1 MKSKESKDE
10 KVETKEIKETKET
23 EEEQNK
29 DMVEKF
35 KIDDLISSV
44 FKDKSKKPEII
55 HKLRPFFSLKVIP
68 QREIDKVYS
77 AVEKIEPDK
86 IDLIEEYEYEE
97 KKYDSKNKF
106 TTKSKSVGL
115 SNFDLDLSASIWG
128 HKQSF
133 KFDQKEEN
141 FNINQESSSKNHCI
155 HSIVVKLFRIV
166 IDFKE
171 IKLAR
176 QVIEELEEVKNAN
189 ATEKKILLEKLVDKF
204 GLYVPLELCIGGRI
218 NYSFEANSEEEIQ
231 AVHNLLQREIKAKF
245 GGGNK
250 LISASLEGNY
260 DSINSSG
267 NSSYSLDKVKN
278 LSIKIEGGDYTY
290 KDDFKK
296 WIQSFNM
303 DNLQIIEYK
312 TLSRIYSFI
321 PGLESKLY
329 ICLENYEDIVLKEI
343 YNLIENN
350 AEKEKEIFKG
360 SSENKNK
367 WQVGITKE
375 QYKSF
380 IIYRKKIIKR
390 LKIKKPETK
399 GEETKDEE
407 KKEEKKIVKDVICG
421 EIPDGFII
429 CGWILKSNSNSKS
442 YDVISNWERKKE
454 IQIIGDE
461 YFKFKIDLTVEN
473 DINEDFEIDWILELF
488 CIHTDFLVRFNK
500 KNNVKDFNKHYF
512 INCDCNKQENEEC
525 YYNTFY
531 KNENFIKMDSDGLQN
546 RINKNTNQPKGNL
559 FGGTQTKNACGNLFG
574 NKTNNIS
581 RASGKNLFG

>member
-1 MKSKESKDE
+1 MDSKESK
-10 KVETKEIKETKET
+10 EIKEET
-23 EEEQNK
+23 EETQSEG
-29 DMVEKF
+29 MVEKF

-55 HKLRPFFSLKVIP
+55 QKLRPFFCLKVIP

-86 IDLIEEYEYEE
+86 IDLIEEFEYEE
-97 KKYDSKNKF
+97 KKYNSKNKF

-133 KFDQKEEN
+133 KFENKDEN

-171 IKLAR
+171 IKLVR

-189 ATEKKILLEKLVDKF
+189 DTEKKILLEKLVDKF
-204 GLYVPLELCIGGRI
+204 GLFVPLELCIGGRI

-231 AVHNLLQREIKAKF
+231 AVHSLLQREIKAKF

-260 DSINSSG
+260 KNNNLSENL
-267 NSSYSLDKVKN
+267 SYSLDKVKN
-278 LSIKIEGGDYTY
+278 LSIEIEGGDYTY

-303 DNLQIIEYK
+303 DNSQIIEYK

-343 YNLIENN
+343 YSLIESN
-350 AEKEKEIFKG
+350 AEKEKEIYKG
-360 SSENKNK
+360 SSEHKNK

-390 LKIKKPETK
+390 LKIKKPEK
-399 GEETKDEE
+399 KDEE

-442 YDVISNWERKKE
+442 YDVISSWERKKE

-473 DINEDFEIDWILELF
+473 DINEEIEIDWILELF
-488 CIHTDFLVRFNK
+488 CIHSDFLVSFNK
-500 KNNVKDFNKHYF
+500 KNNIKDFNKHYF
-512 INCDCNKQENEEC
+512 INCDCNKQESEEC

-531 KNENFIKMDSDGLQN
+531 KNENFIKMDSDGLQK
-546 RINKNTNQPKGNL
+546 RINQNIKPLKAQINL
-559 FGGTQTKNACGNLFG
+559 FGIPNDHFG
-574 NKTNNIS
+574 KKVPC
-581 RASGKNLFG
+581 KNLFG

>member
-1 MKSKESKDE
+1 MDSKESK
-10 KVETKEIKETKET
+10 EIKEET
-23 EEEQNK
+23 EETQSEG
-29 DMVEKF
+29 MVEKF

-55 HKLRPFFSLKVIP
+55 QKLRPFFCLKVIP

-86 IDLIEEYEYEE
+86 IDLIEEFECEE
-97 KKYDSKNKF
+97 KKYNSKNKF
-106 TTKSKSVGL
+106 TTESKSVGL

-128 HKQSF
+128 YKQSF
-133 KFDQKEEN
+133 KFENKDEN

-204 GLYVPLELCIGGRI
+204 GLFVPLELCIGGRI

-231 AVHNLLQREIKAKF
+231 AVHSLLQREIKAKF

-260 DSINSSG
+260 KNNNLSENL
-267 NSSYSLDKVKN
+267 SYSLDKVKN

-303 DNLQIIEYK
+303 DNSQIIEYK

-343 YNLIENN
+343 YSLIESN
-350 AEKEKEIFKG
+350 AEKEKEIYKG
-360 SSENKNK
+360 SSEHKNK

-390 LKIKKPETK
+390 LKIKKPEK
-399 GEETKDEE
+399 KDEE

-442 YDVISNWERKKE
+442 YDVISSWERKKE

-473 DINEDFEIDWILELF
+473 DINEEIEIDWILELF
-488 CIHTDFLVRFNK
+488 CIHTDFLVSFNK
-500 KNNVKDFNKHYF
+500 KNNIKDFNKHYF
-512 INCDCNKQENEEC
+512 INCDCNKQESEEC

-531 KNENFIKMDSDGLQN
+531 KNENFIKMDSDGLQK
-546 RINKNTNQPKGNL
+546 RINQNIKPLKAQINL
-559 FGGTQTKNACGNLFG
+559 FGIPNDHFG
-574 NKTNNIS
+574 KKVPC
-581 RASGKNLFG
+581 KNLFG

>member
-1 MKSKESKDE
+1 MESKNSKEK
-10 KVETKEIKETKET
+10 IKEA
-23 EEEQNK
+23 QNK
-29 DMVEKF
+29 DMTEKF

-55 HKLRPFFSLKVIP
+55 QKLRPFFSLKVIP

-86 IDLIEEYEYEE
+86 IDIIEEYEYEE

-141 FNINQESSSKNHCI
+141 NELFQNNSSRNHCI
-155 HSIVVKLFRIV
+155 HSIVIKLFRII

-204 GLYVPLELCIGGRI
+204 GLYVPLELCVGGRI

-245 GGGNK
+245 EGGYK
-250 LISASLEGNY
+250 ILSASLEGNY
-260 DSINSSG
+260 KKTNSSD

-343 YNLIENN
+343 YTLIENTYI
-350 AEKEKEIFKG
+350 EKEKEIFKG

-380 IIYRKKIIKR
+380 IIYRKKIVKR
-390 LKIKKPETK
+390 LKLKKET
-399 GEETKDEE
+399 E
-407 KKEEKKIVKDVICG
+407 KKEEKKTVKDVICG
-421 EIPDGFII
+421 EIPDGFTI

-442 YDVISNWERKKE
+442 YDVISTWERKKE

-473 DINEDFEIDWILELF
+473 DIKEDIEIDWILELF

-500 KNNVKDFNKHYF
+500 RNYAKNFNRHYF

-531 KNENFIKMDSDGLQN
+531 KNDNFIKMDLDGLTK
-546 RINKNTNQPKGNL
+546 RINNNKNNKKGGYANL
-559 FGGTQTKNACGNLFG
+559 FG
-574 NKTNNIS
+574 
-581 RASGKNLFG
+581 

>member
-1 MKSKESKDE
+1 MDSKESK
-10 KVETKEIKETKET
+10 EIKEET
-23 EEEQNK
+23 EETQSK

-55 HKLRPFFSLKVIP
+55 QKLRPFFCLKVIP

-86 IDLIEEYEYEE
+86 IDLIEEFEYEE
-97 KKYDSKNKF
+97 KKYNSKNKF

-115 SNFDLDLSASIWG
+115 SNIDLDLSASIWG

-133 KFDQKEEN
+133 KFENKDEN
-141 FNINQESSSKNHCI
+141 FNINQESSSKNYCI

-231 AVHNLLQREIKAKF
+231 AVHSLLQREIKAKF

-260 DSINSSG
+260 KNNNLSENL
-267 NSSYSLDKVKN
+267 SYSLDKVKN

-303 DNLQIIEYK
+303 DNSQIIEYK

-343 YNLIENN
+343 YSLIESN
-350 AEKEKEIFKG
+350 AEKEKEIYKG
-360 SSENKNK
+360 SSEHKNK

-380 IIYRKKIIKR
+380 NIYRKKIIKR
-390 LKIKKPETK
+390 LKIKPEK
-399 GEETKDEE
+399 KDEE

-442 YDVISNWERKKE
+442 YDVISSWERKKE

-473 DINEDFEIDWILELF
+473 DINEEIEIDWILELF
-488 CIHTDFLVRFNK
+488 CIHTDFLVSFNK
-500 KNNVKDFNKHYF
+500 KNNIKDFNKHYF
-512 INCDCNKQENEEC
+512 INCDCNKQESEEC

-531 KNENFIKMDSDGLQN
+531 KNENFIKMDSDGLQK
-546 RINKNTNQPKGNL
+546 RINQNIKPLKAQINL
-559 FGGTQTKNACGNLFG
+559 FGIPNDHFG
-574 NKTNNIS
+574 KKVPC
-581 RASGKNLFG
+581 KNLFG

>member
-1 MKSKESKDE
+1 MDSKESK
-10 KVETKEIKETKET
+10 EIKEET
-23 EEEQNK
+23 EETQSEG
-29 DMVEKF
+29 MVEKF

-55 HKLRPFFSLKVIP
+55 QKLRPFFCLKVIP

-86 IDLIEEYEYEE
+86 IDLIEEFEYEE
-97 KKYDSKNKF
+97 KKYNSKNKF

-133 KFDQKEEN
+133 KFENKDEN
-141 FNINQESSSKNHCI
+141 FNINQESSSKNYCI

-171 IKLAR
+171 IKLVR

-189 ATEKKILLEKLVDKF
+189 DTEKKILLEKLVDKF
-204 GLYVPLELCIGGRI
+204 GLFVPLELCIGGRI

-231 AVHNLLQREIKAKF
+231 AVHSLLQREIKAKF

-260 DSINSSG
+260 KNNNLSENL
-267 NSSYSLDKVKN
+267 SYSLDKVKN
-278 LSIKIEGGDYTY
+278 LSIEIEGGDYTY

-303 DNLQIIEYK
+303 DNSQIIEYK

-343 YNLIENN
+343 YSLIESN
-350 AEKEKEIFKG
+350 AEKEKEIYKG
-360 SSENKNK
+360 SSEHKNK

-390 LKIKKPETK
+390 LKIKKPEK
-399 GEETKDEE
+399 KEEE

-442 YDVISNWERKKE
+442 YDVISSWERKKE

-473 DINEDFEIDWILELF
+473 DINEEIEIDWILELF
-488 CIHTDFLVRFNK
+488 CIHTDFLVSFNK
-500 KNNVKDFNKHYF
+500 KNNIKDFNKHYF
-512 INCDCNKQENEEC
+512 INCDCNKQESEEC

-531 KNENFIKMDSDGLQN
+531 KNENFIKMDSDGLQK
-546 RINKNTNQPKGNL
+546 RINQNIKPLKAQINL
-559 FGGTQTKNACGNLFG
+559 FGIPNDHFG
-574 NKTNNIS
+574 KKVPC
-581 RASGKNLFG
+581 KNLFG

>member
-1 MKSKESKDE
+1 MDSKESK
-10 KVETKEIKETKET
+10 EIKEET
-23 EEEQNK
+23 EETQSEG
-29 DMVEKF
+29 MVEKF

-44 FKDKSKKPEII
+44 FKDKSKKTEII
-55 HKLRPFFSLKVIP
+55 QKLRPFFCLKVIP

-86 IDLIEEYEYEE
+86 IDLIEEFEYEE
-97 KKYDSKNKF
+97 KKYNSKNKF

-133 KFDQKEEN
+133 KFENKDEN
-141 FNINQESSSKNHCI
+141 FNINQESSSKNYCI

-171 IKLAR
+171 IKLVR

-189 ATEKKILLEKLVDKF
+189 DTEKKILLEKLVDKF
-204 GLYVPLELCIGGRI
+204 GLFVPLELCIGGRI

-231 AVHNLLQREIKAKF
+231 AVHSLLQREIKAKF

-260 DSINSSG
+260 KNNNLSENL
-267 NSSYSLDKVKN
+267 SYSLDKVKN

-303 DNLQIIEYK
+303 DNSQIIEYK

-343 YNLIENN
+343 YSLIESN
-350 AEKEKEIFKG
+350 AEKEKEIYKG
-360 SSENKNK
+360 SSEHKNK

-390 LKIKKPETK
+390 LKIKKPEK
-399 GEETKDEE
+399 KDEE

-442 YDVISNWERKKE
+442 YDVISSWERKKE

-473 DINEDFEIDWILELF
+473 DINEEIEIDWILELF
-488 CIHTDFLVRFNK
+488 CIHTDFLVSFNK
-500 KNNVKDFNKHYF
+500 KNNIKDFNKHYF
-512 INCDCNKQENEEC
+512 INCDCNKQESEEC

-531 KNENFIKMDSDGLQN
+531 KNENFIKMDSDGLQK
-546 RINKNTNQPKGNL
+546 RINQNIKPLKAQINL
-559 FGGTQTKNACGNLFG
+559 FGIPNDHFG
-574 NKTNNIS
+574 KKVPC
-581 RASGKNLFG
+581 KNLFG

>member
-1 MKSKESKDE
+1 MDSKESK
-10 KVETKEIKETKET
+10 EIKEET
-23 EEEQNK
+23 EETQSEG
-29 DMVEKF
+29 MVEKF

-55 HKLRPFFSLKVIP
+55 QKLRPFFCLKVIP

-86 IDLIEEYEYEE
+86 IDLIEEFEYEE
-97 KKYDSKNKF
+97 KKYNSKNKF

-133 KFDQKEEN
+133 KFENKDEN

-155 HSIVVKLFRIV
+155 HSIVVNLFRIV

-231 AVHNLLQREIKAKF
+231 AVHSLLQREIKAKF

-260 DSINSSG
+260 KNNNLSENL
-267 NSSYSLDKVKN
+267 SYSLDKVKN
-278 LSIKIEGGDYTY
+278 LSIEIEGGDYTY

-343 YNLIENN
+343 YNLIESN
-350 AEKEKEIFKG
+350 AEKEKEIYKG
-360 SSENKNK
+360 SSEHKNK

-390 LKIKKPETK
+390 LKIKKPEK
-399 GEETKDEE
+399 KDEE

-442 YDVISNWERKKE
+442 YDVISSWERKKE

-473 DINEDFEIDWILELF
+473 DINEEIEIDWILELF
-488 CIHTDFLVRFNK
+488 CIHTDFLVSFNK
-500 KNNVKDFNKHYF
+500 KNNIKDFNKHYF
-512 INCDCNKQENEEC
+512 INCDCNKQESEEC

-531 KNENFIKMDSDGLQN
+531 KNENFIKMDSDGLQK
-546 RINKNTNQPKGNL
+546 RINQNIKPLKAQINL
-559 FGGTQTKNACGNLFG
+559 FGIPNDHFG
-574 NKTNNIS
+574 KKVPC
-581 RASGKNLFG
+581 KNLFG

>member
-1 MKSKESKDE
+1 MDSKESK
-10 KVETKEIKETKET
+10 EIKEET
-23 EEEQNK
+23 EETQSEG
-29 DMVEKF
+29 MVEKF

-55 HKLRPFFSLKVIP
+55 QKLRPFFCLKVIP

-86 IDLIEEYEYEE
+86 IDLIEEFEYEE
-97 KKYDSKNKF
+97 KKYNSKNKF

-133 KFDQKEEN
+133 KFENKDEN
-141 FNINQESSSKNHCI
+141 FNINQESSSKNYCI

-171 IKLAR
+171 IKLVR

-189 ATEKKILLEKLVDKF
+189 DTEKKILLEKLVDKF
-204 GLYVPLELCIGGRI
+204 GLFVPLELCIGGRI

-231 AVHNLLQREIKAKF
+231 AVHSLLQREIKAKF

-250 LISASLEGNY
+250 LISTSLEGNY
-260 DSINSSG
+260 KNNNLSENL
-267 NSSYSLDKVKN
+267 SYSLDKVKN
-278 LSIKIEGGDYTY
+278 LSIEIEGGDYTY

-303 DNLQIIEYK
+303 DNSQIIEYK

-343 YNLIENN
+343 YSLIESN
-350 AEKEKEIFKG
+350 AEKEKEIYKG
-360 SSENKNK
+360 SSEHKNK

-390 LKIKKPETK
+390 LKIKKPEK
-399 GEETKDEE
+399 KDEE

-442 YDVISNWERKKE
+442 YDVISSWERKKE

-473 DINEDFEIDWILELF
+473 DINEEIEIDWILELF
-488 CIHTDFLVRFNK
+488 CIHTDFLVSFNK
-500 KNNVKDFNKHYF
+500 KNNIKDFNKHYF
-512 INCDCNKQENEEC
+512 INCDCNKQESEEC

-531 KNENFIKMDSDGLQN
+531 KNENFIKMDSDGLQK
-546 RINKNTNQPKGNL
+546 RINQNIKPLKAQINL
-559 FGGTQTKNACGNLFG
+559 FGIPNDHFG
-574 NKTNNIS
+574 KKVPC
-581 RASGKNLFG
+581 KNLFG

>member
-1 MKSKESKDE
+1 MDSKESK
-10 KVETKEIKETKET
+10 EIKEET
-23 EEEQNK
+23 EETQSEG
-29 DMVEKF
+29 MVEKF

-55 HKLRPFFSLKVIP
+55 QKLRPFFCLKVIP

-86 IDLIEEYEYEE
+86 IDLIEEFEYEE
-97 KKYDSKNKF
+97 KKYNSKNKF

-133 KFDQKEEN
+133 KFENKDEN
-141 FNINQESSSKNHCI
+141 FNINQESSSKNYCI

-171 IKLAR
+171 IKLVR

-189 ATEKKILLEKLVDKF
+189 DTEKKILLEKLVDKF
-204 GLYVPLELCIGGRI
+204 GLFVPLELCIGGRI

-231 AVHNLLQREIKAKF
+231 AVHSLLQREIKAKF

-260 DSINSSG
+260 KNNNLSENL
-267 NSSYSLDKVKN
+267 SYSLDKVKN

-303 DNLQIIEYK
+303 DNSQIIEYK

-343 YNLIENN
+343 YSLIESN
-350 AEKEKEIFKG
+350 AEKEKEIYKG
-360 SSENKNK
+360 SSEHKNK

-390 LKIKKPETK
+390 LKIKKPEK
-399 GEETKDEE
+399 KDEE

-442 YDVISNWERKKE
+442 YDVISSWERKKE

-473 DINEDFEIDWILELF
+473 DINEEIEIDWILELF
-488 CIHTDFLVRFNK
+488 CIHTDFLVSFNK
-500 KNNVKDFNKHYF
+500 KNNIKDFNKHYF
-512 INCDCNKQENEEC
+512 INCDCNKQESEEC

-531 KNENFIKMDSDGLQN
+531 KNENFIKMDSDGLQK
-546 RINKNTNQPKGNL
+546 RINQNIKPLKAQINL
-559 FGGTQTKNACGNLFG
+559 FGIPNDHFG
-574 NKTNNIS
+574 KKVPC
-581 RASGKNLFG
+581 KNLFG